1 MAFSEGIFKSS
12 ILKVFIITLSIILY
26 TVYNKKAW
34 NLMPAL
40 VEFMKLMSFRRSLLA
55 TEKSLLPA
63 STL

>member
-40 VEFMKLMSFRRSLLA
+40 VEFMKLKSFRRSLLA